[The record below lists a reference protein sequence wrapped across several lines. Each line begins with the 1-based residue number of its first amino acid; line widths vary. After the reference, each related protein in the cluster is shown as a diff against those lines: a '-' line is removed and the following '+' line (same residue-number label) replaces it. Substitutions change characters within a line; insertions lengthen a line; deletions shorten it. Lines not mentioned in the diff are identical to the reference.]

1 MKLLEA
7 SNSDNT
13 WLTYR
18 NGLSSFQ
25 KFRQN
30 HGLNNV
36 WPCPITHIVNY
47 VAFMFKQG
55 YSPSTVKAYLSGIS
69 YYIKSN
75 GLEDVTQSFIIQK
88 MMRGMFRLDKR
99 HDCRKPITLK
109 ILIKLTEALNKVCF
123 SVYESVLFSCAFS
136 IAFFGYLR
144 VGEIAMSNLNSNH
157 IVKISDVAF
166 DSKAE
171 ILYVTIPFSKTDQLG
186 HKTTLILK
194 RSVHTSVCPVNLMLN
209 YFSMRPNVE
218 GPLFCHMNNQN
229 LTRYQFSKMLRNA
242 LAFTGYS
249 PDEFNTHSLR
259 IGAATQSI
267 LNGMDEKT
275 IMANGRWKSSC
286 YKRYIRLNMLH

>member
-88 MMRGMFRLDKR
+88 MMRGMFHLDKR

-109 ILIKLTEALNKVCF
+109 ILIKLTEALN
-123 SVYESVLFSCAFS
+123 
-136 IAFFGYLR
+136 
-144 VGEIAMSNLNSNH
+144 
-157 IVKISDVAF
+157 
-166 DSKAE
+166 
-171 ILYVTIPFSKTDQLG
+171 
-186 HKTTLILK
+186 
-194 RSVHTSVCPVNLMLN
+194 
-209 YFSMRPNVE
+209 
-218 GPLFCHMNNQN
+218 
-229 LTRYQFSKMLRNA
+229 
-242 LAFTGYS
+242 
-249 PDEFNTHSLR
+249 
-259 IGAATQSI
+259 
-267 LNGMDEKT
+267 
-275 IMANGRWKSSC
+275 
-286 YKRYIRLNMLH
+286 

>member
-1 MKLLEA
+1 
-7 SNSDNT
+7 
-13 WLTYR
+13 
-18 NGLSSFQ
+18 
-25 KFRQN
+25 
-30 HGLNNV
+30 
-36 WPCPITHIVNY
+36 
-47 VAFMFKQG
+47 
-55 YSPSTVKAYLSGIS
+55 
-69 YYIKSN
+69 
-75 GLEDVTQSFIIQK
+75 
-88 MMRGMFRLDKR
+88 MFRLDKR

-144 VGEIAMSNLNSNH
+144 IGEIAMSNLNSNH

-218 GPLFCHMNNQN
+218 GPLFCHMNNKN

-259 IGAATQSI
+259 IGAATQSF

-275 IMANGRWKSSC
+275 IMANGQMVAGSRHATNG
-286 YKRYIRLNMLH
+286 IFG